1 MIQSFSYF
9 FEFAGVNE
17 SFINITEPSGNYNLI
32 VTSNQN
38 EATLLVWYSG
48 YPNPTLAWY
57 DNHGTEIPWTK
68 TTDTNFSRKFEAKQ
82 DKRSTT
88 LKIKNLQMSDSG
100 YYILY
105 ANNGRMQKE
114 QKFQLLVKGRNK
126 NALFMAQI
134 SNYTHS
140 SGGREQSSNF
150 VLFNLFLVIGLMSLY
165 V

>member
-1 MIQSFSYF
+1 M
-9 FEFAGVNE
+9 
-17 SFINITEPSGNYNLI
+17 
-32 VTSNQN
+32 TSHQN

-48 YPNPTLAWY
+48 YPTPTLVWY
-57 DNHGTEIPWTK
+57 DNHGAEIPWTK
-68 TTDTNFSRKFEAKQ
+68 TKDTNRSHKFEASQ

-88 LKIKNLQMSDSG
+88 LKIKNLQINDSG

-126 NALFMAQI
+126 EAEALFMAQV
-134 SNYTHS
+134 SNH
-140 SGGREQSSNF
+140 GQSSRSSERSSDF
-150 VLFNLFLVIGLMSLY
+150 SLFKLFLVIGLMLLY